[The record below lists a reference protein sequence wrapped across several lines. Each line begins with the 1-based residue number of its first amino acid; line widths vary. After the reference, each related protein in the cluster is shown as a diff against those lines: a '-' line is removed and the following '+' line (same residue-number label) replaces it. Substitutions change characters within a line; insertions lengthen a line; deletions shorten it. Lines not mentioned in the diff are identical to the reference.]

1 MDFKAYE
8 VVFEKNT
15 KNLEKTFSL
24 IKNLARIKL
33 EEISNYSENFQI
45 CIQKAINLTK
55 SNENFIFEKISFCL
69 HLIYYTYKLK
79 SFKAE
84 DKNKGDFLHI
94 LDFMMNCEQE
104 IPFYG
109 IYKKKNTIFF
119 INLLFYFFL
128 LFW

>member
-8 VVFEKNT
+8 VVFEKNAQ
-15 KNLEKTFSL
+15 NFEKTFSL
-24 IKNLARIKL
+24 IKSLARIKL
-33 EEISNYSENFQI
+33 EEISNYSENLQI

-55 SNENFIFEKISFCL
+55 SNESFFFEKISLCL

-84 DKNKGDFLHI
+84 EKNSGDFLHI
-94 LDFMMNCEQE
+94 LDFMMNCEHE

-109 IYKKKNTIFF
+109 IKIKRIKLFF
-119 INLLFYFFL
+119 IYIFL
-128 LFW
+128 MV